1 MQGLLKR
8 RRSLRIDR
16 STKGLRFETIG
27 RVFEESRSIQGEKT
41 TDDDAELVEDKATPA
56 WRQFELDVVTTIK
69 NLDPHAEVH
78 HDQRSVG
85 VFSGVERQL
94 DATAGKKVADAQI
107 DLIIECKQY
116 KNKLGIGKIDEF
128 VGKLIDVGCSHG
140 ILYATN
146 GVTEPARRRAEA
158 SRNPSITLRDLSDIV
173 RVAERSAQTL
183 KDLEGFFNSNAVD
196 FSEIVE
202 EAVFGNCTVENC
214 HFGEVN
220 FQKIDGITAGHCDSC
235 GQFHVQCSCCDE
247 IVEIYSFSS
256 SECFTCGA
264 RYGVFSYQGDIDG
277 LEQEGHGVDCDR
289 EHNEPSLSRK

>member
-1 MQGLLKR
+1 ML
-8 RRSLRIDR
+8 
-16 STKGLRFETIG
+16 
-27 RVFEESRSIQGEKT
+27 EESRIIQGEKT
-41 TDDDAELVEDKATPA
+41 TDDDAELVEDKTTPA
-56 WRQFELDVVTTIK
+56 WRQFELDVVTTLK
-69 NLDPHAEVH
+69 NIDPHAQVL
-78 HDQRSVG
+78 HDQRTVG

-94 DATAGKKVADAQI
+94 DATAGKKIADAQI

-158 SRNPSITLRDLSDIV
+158 SRNPRITLRDIGDIV
-173 RVAERSAQTL
+173 RAADDSAQTL
-183 KDLEGFFNSNAVD
+183 KNLDDFLLSNAVD

-202 EAVFGNCTVENC
+202 EAVFGNCTAENC

-220 FQKIDGITAGHCDSC
+220 LQEIDGIMAGYCDSC
-235 GQFHVQCSCCDE
+235 GQFHVQCACCEE

-264 RYGVFSYQGDIDG
+264 QYEVISYKGDVDG
-277 LEQEGHGVDCDR
+277 LEQESHGADCDSK
-289 EHNEPSLSRK
+289 HNETSSTRKESALSLIHI